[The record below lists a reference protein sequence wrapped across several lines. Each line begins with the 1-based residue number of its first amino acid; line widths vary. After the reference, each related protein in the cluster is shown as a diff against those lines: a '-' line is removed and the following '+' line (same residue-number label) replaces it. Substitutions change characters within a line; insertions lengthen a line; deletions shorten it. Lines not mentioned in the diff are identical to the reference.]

1 MAENKAALVE
11 TLLTL
16 KRKSGKTYNQLA
28 EETGLTNVY
37 VGQLLRRQAHLKPDT
52 APKLKAAL
60 PGLTDEVI
68 EQMMVPPLRGVT
80 EGVMHFAESIKD
92 IINEEFGDGI
102 MSSVDF
108 YCAVDKI
115 KEGRKYAFK
124 ATGKVNVPGLA
135 LSETGSNL
143 TSKPVE
149 PVALQHLVPVYRVCV
164 KFVYCFYPSA
174 GREINN
180 ARCLELYIC
189 VLMWHFRPCHIIR
202 WTAFVQ

>member
-68 EQMMVPPLRGVT
+68 EQMMVPPLRGYDPSIIQDPTIYRVT

-115 KEGRKYAFK
+115 KGVDGNDRVVITFDGKYLRHTEHK
-124 ATGKVNVPGLA
+124 AENM
-135 LSETGSNL
+135 LS
-143 TSKPVE
+143 
-149 PVALQHLVPVYRVCV
+149 
-164 KFVYCFYPSA
+164 
-174 GREINN
+174 
-180 ARCLELYIC
+180 
-189 VLMWHFRPCHIIR
+189 RPR
-202 WTAFVQ
+202 AK